1 MIIDYSWF
9 LFIINN
15 SWFYK
20 AILFLFNLVIHYY
33 ASTPETMIGLLPY
46 FIMLQEPVRI
56 TIHVIWRNLKYARYS
71 GFSMCLS

>member
-15 SWFYK
+15 SWFSK

-33 ASTPETMIGLLPY
+33 ASTPETMTGLLPY
-46 FIMLQEPVRI
+46 FIMSQGSL
-56 TIHVIWRNLKYARYS
+56 A
-71 GFSMCLS
+71 